1 LQHRQ
6 EGETRLKPVIEL
18 MGIQFRL
25 EQTDVFTIPTQELY
39 IQLFKQ
45 NRPSGGFLMGEI
57 YGGVK
62 TNSEARELL
71 PIVYRIGERF
81 GGVSTSLRCGF
92 NE

>member
-1 LQHRQ
+1 
-6 EGETRLKPVIEL
+6 
-18 MGIQFRL
+18 
-25 EQTDVFTIPTQELY
+25 
-39 IQLFKQ
+39 
-45 NRPSGGFLMGEI
+45 MGEI